1 MLYNEKA
8 LRRLVTRINMETP
21 LSYLIKGRGAEKI
34 YRSLGREVGG
44 GFDVEGK
51 VERIIKRGDYS
62 VVAEVIGGVVD
73 FPEFRFKKE
82 VYGKNTDFP
91 TEIKTEIFTTHDIED
106 FKRFYGIGYGKAE
119 TYRSVL
125 NKKLLR
131 EQWAVGLFKIVA
143 KSLFPNR
150 VKLKEEKELEKTTGR
165 AVKILRDKYRPKIWR
180 YVHEKLT
187 ELS

>member
-1 MLYNEKA
+1 MEYNEKA
-8 LRRLVTRINMETP
+8 LRRLVTRIKMETP
-21 LSYLIKGRGAEKI
+21 LSCLIKGRGTEKI

-51 VERIIKRGDYS
+51 VRRVVERGDYS
-62 VVAEVIGGVVD
+62 IVAEVIGGIVD

-82 VYGKNTDFP
+82 VYGKNEDLP

-106 FKRFYGIGYGKAE
+106 FKRLYGIGYEKAK

-143 KSLFPNR
+143 KNLFPNR
-150 VKLKEEKELEKTTGR
+150 VKLKEEKELEKTTYM
-165 AVKILRDKYRPKIWR
+165 AVEILREKYRPKIWQ
-180 YVHEKLT
+180 YVHEKLWDKI
-187 ELS
+187 